1 VTTSDLMQ
9 ELVARHANFAANL
22 RLLCGRQGSVSQV
35 CSRIGI
41 NRQQF
46 NKYLS
51 GRHMPS
57 PRNVR
62 LIANHFGLATSIL
75 FADPDQFRALVDGN
89 YFETFDRLRMSPQ
102 VTDFLNVATVEAKTI
117 GDDLVGVYDRYHYSS
132 IYSRKIL
139 RSAFC
144 IFRNGD
150 LLNHYYIE
158 RFPSRDNPL
167 KTAYI
172 FKYQGFSFPI
182 QDRIFTVD
190 FETAQ
195 RNEMTFG
202 IFSAVRRSSKRFMFG
217 IASGI
222 AANML
227 RQPFA
232 TRVVL
237 HYRHP
242 GLLTRQDMEHST
254 ALDMNDLSIPSEA
267 REYLGDGPDM
277 IKPT

>member
-1 VTTSDLMQ
+1 MADLFDDSAERQM
-9 ELVARHANFAANL
+9 HFAANL

-35 CSRIGI
+35 CSRIGL

-57 PRNVR
+57 ARNVR
-62 LIANHFGLATSIL
+62 LIANHFGLATAIL
-75 FADPDQFRALVDGN
+75 FVDPEQFHALVDGN
-89 YFETFDRLRMSPQ
+89 YFETFERLRLSPQ
-102 VTDFLNVATVEAKTI
+102 VTGFLNVATVESKMV
-117 GDDLVGVYDRYHYSS
+117 GDGIVGVYDRYHYSS
-132 IYSRKIL
+132 IYARKIL

-144 IFRNGD
+144 IYRNGD
-150 LLNHYYIE
+150 FLSHYYIE
-158 RFPSRDNPL
+158 RFPSRDNPA
-167 KTAYI
+167 KIAYI
-172 FKYQGFSFPI
+172 FKYQGFTFPI
-182 QDRIFTVD
+182 QDRIFTMD

-202 IFSAVRRSSKRFMFG
+202 IFSKVQRSSKRFMFG

-242 GLLTRQDMEHST
+242 GLLTRNNIEQT
-254 ALDMNDLSIPSEA
+254 TVLDMNDPDIPSEA

>member
-1 VTTSDLMQ
+1 
-9 ELVARHANFAANL
+9 
-22 RLLCGRQGSVSQV
+22 
-35 CSRIGI
+35 
-41 NRQQF
+41 
-46 NKYLS
+46 
-51 GRHMPS
+51 MPS
-57 PRNVR
+57 ARNAR
-62 LIANHFGLATSIL
+62 LIANHFGLATAML
-75 FADPDQFRALVDGN
+75 FVDPEQFHALVDGN
-89 YFETFDRLRMSPQ
+89 YFETFERLRASPQ
-102 VTDFLNVATVEAKTI
+102 VTGFLNVAIGESKTV
-117 GDDLVGVYDRYHYSS
+117 GDDIVGVYDRYHYSS
-132 IYSRKIL
+132 IYARKIL

-144 IFRNGD
+144 IYRNGD
-150 LLNHYYIE
+150 FLNHYYIE
-158 RFPSRDNPL
+158 RFPSRDNPA
-167 KTAYI
+167 KTAYV

-182 QDRIFTVD
+182 EDRIFTMD
-190 FETAQ
+190 FETDQ

-237 HYRHP
+237 HHRHA
-242 GLLTRQDMEHST
+242 GLLTRQDIERST
-254 ALDMNDLSIPSEA
+254 ALDMNDPSIPGEA

>member
-1 VTTSDLMQ
+1 MNMTDPTDDATHRQ
-9 ELVARHANFAANL
+9 ENFAANL

-57 PRNVR
+57 TRNAR

-75 FADPDQFRALVDGN
+75 FVEPEQFHALVDGN
-89 YFETFDRLRMSPQ
+89 YFETFERLRLLPQ
-102 VTDFLNVATVEAKTI
+102 VTNFLDVATVESKAV
-117 GDDLVGVYDRYHYSS
+117 GDDIVGVYDRYHYSS
-132 IYSRKIL
+132 IYARKIL

-144 IFRNGD
+144 IYRNGD

-158 RFPSRDNPL
+158 RFPSRDTPA

-172 FKYQGFSFPI
+172 FKYQGFAFPI
-182 QDRIFTVD
+182 QDRVFTMD

-202 IFSAVRRSSKRFMFG
+202 IFSKVQRSSKRYMFG

-227 RQPFA
+227 RQPFS

-242 GLLTRQDMEHST
+242 GLLTRADIEQAT
-254 ALDMNDLSIPSEA
+254 VLDMNDARIPGEA

>member
-1 VTTSDLMQ
+1 MTGTLIDTTDRQ
-9 ELVARHANFAANL
+9 ENFAENL
-22 RLLCGRQGSVSQV
+22 RLLCDREGSVSQV

-57 PRNVR
+57 TRNIR
-62 LIANHFGLATSIL
+62 LIANHFGLTTSIL
-75 FADPDQFRALVDGN
+75 FVEPEQFHALVDGN
-89 YFETFDRLRMSPQ
+89 YFETFERLHLLPQ
-102 VTDFLNVATVEAKTI
+102 VTNFLNVATVEAKTV

-132 IYSRKIL
+132 IYARKIL

-144 IFRNGD
+144 IYRNGD

-158 RFPSRDNPL
+158 RFPSRDNPA

-172 FKYQGFSFPI
+172 FKYQGFAFPI
-182 QDRIFTVD
+182 EDRIFTMD

-202 IFSAVRRSSKRFMFG
+202 IFSKVQRSSKRFMFG

-242 GLLTRQDMEHST
+242 GLLSRADIEQTT
-254 ALDMNDLSIPSEA
+254 ALDMNDPRIPGEA